1 MDDFFITAFSN
12 ANTQS
17 YKNTLTNFHNDI
29 PTTFNFPENENWH
42 VCLQSVGFSTD
53 FRNMLLPKDNSFPDI
68 FIYSENMDESGINFD
83 NKSNNVNDVY
93 SHIDTKWNLE
103 IEFSFPNYYISI
115 KDIENFSNKVSDLGL
130 KLKFE
135 IQSGKYLKIK
145 PSFIQGDGHKNYY
158 IFFSENVFESLGLSL
173 YYGGE
178 IKETRKAIRLE
189 KNVSPLS
196 RYYLYNLIYGSEI
209 IETINDNWNVTYP
222 DIIKIKCDQVKEQI
236 FNSYYSKDIAILKLK
251 FDKNKKYHIHEF
263 ENEHYVPISNTTLNK
278 ISISFTDK
286 YDRFLNLNRGV
297 STFARLKFKKM
308 QFSDNFFNVRAYSDQ
323 KNPNNFTFEIPQQL
337 YLDSKWKIAL
347 TSMHYNNKFKPL
359 PYEESL
365 RTIYLSSFNVRNKQL
380 GELRKFILPNLK
392 YKSVNELITTI
403 NFFLKKH
410 SLSKVFLETED
421 NMSKCTLKLRK
432 GTVLFIPLQ
441 IAEILGYELE
451 ENDMI
456 STKDNIVTFFAP
468 DPNFTIIK
476 GIVEYEDIRLQ
487 GLANIETLKPLYFM
501 VYCDIICPTIV
512 GSGYANLL
520 KILPVENQ
528 ELLKIEEFKHKEFHP
543 LESTLVKNIN
553 INIRSNDGN
562 LINFVDGSKV
572 FLNLLFARK

>member
-1 MDDFFITAFSN
+1 
-12 ANTQS
+12 
-17 YKNTLTNFHNDI
+17 
-29 PTTFNFPENENWH
+29 
-42 VCLQSVGFSTD
+42 
-53 FRNMLLPKDNSFPDI
+53 
-68 FIYSENMDESGINFD
+68 
-83 NKSNNVNDVY
+83 
-93 SHIDTKWNLE
+93 
-103 IEFSFPNYYISI
+103 
-115 KDIENFSNKVSDLGL
+115 
-130 KLKFE
+130 
-135 IQSGKYLKIK
+135 
-145 PSFIQGDGHKNYY
+145 
-158 IFFSENVFESLGLSL
+158 
-173 YYGGE
+173 
-178 IKETRKAIRLE
+178 
-189 KNVSPLS
+189 
-196 RYYLYNLIYGSEI
+196 
-209 IETINDNWNVTYP
+209 
-222 DIIKIKCDQVKEQI
+222 
-236 FNSYYSKDIAILKLK
+236 
-251 FDKNKKYHIHEF
+251 
-263 ENEHYVPISNTTLNK
+263 
-278 ISISFTDK
+278 
-286 YDRFLNLNRGV
+286 
-297 STFARLKFKKM
+297 M